1 MENVGVVSNGEDEIL
16 KTTYGKQTLK
26 RKIFK
31 YYDRQQQLELV
42 LAIQE
47 LSKFGNHELGH
58 IDFDE

>member
-16 KTTYGKQTLK
+16 KTTYGK
-26 RKIFK
+26 
-31 YYDRQQQLELV
+31 QQQLELV

-58 IDFDE
+58 VDFDE